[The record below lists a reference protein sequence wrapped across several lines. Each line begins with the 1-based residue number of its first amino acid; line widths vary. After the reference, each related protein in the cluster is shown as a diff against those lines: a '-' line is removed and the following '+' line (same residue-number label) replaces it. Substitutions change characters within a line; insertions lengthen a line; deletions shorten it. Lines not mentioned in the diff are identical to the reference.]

1 MAMSEDASRALVIMW
16 VIVGVVFV
24 LVILR
29 VYTRVVCM
37 AAYGVDDWIYVA
49 AFIILFIY
57 TVLIQYAA
65 FFGFGQTEKEIA
77 NATRASKAR
86 LFECLGQTTSFV
98 GTPLAKAS
106 LGAFLLRLVTVTW
119 HRFAVW
125 GAMTLMFLS
134 SVAQLLCFWLSCRPF
149 NYVYNK
155 NIRGVCPVNTRPTFY
170 LLYGS
175 TIATDFF
182 FAMFPWIILWKLQM
196 PRQEKITIGCSLSL
210 GLITAAAGVKRVT
223 EVEGLYT
230 SNYLKTTLPLIVWSA
245 AEMAITLVCIGIPVL
260 RPLYK
265 RIYWHLR
272 RQSAH
277 SSEHLQ
283 HLDCSK
289 EQPGFALQTIGGGP
303 LDKEMSNLERRN
315 STRPTSV
322 MNNNT
327 DDFLYERFRI
337 GINEASKTTVIAQQ
351 RRLDDEDS
359 KMDALDDYSCSQ
371 LERSTDSTRRAL
383 GDEELGMVN
392 NNQRSQNTI
401 TVTQSF
407 SVDRS

>member
-29 VYTRVVCM
+29 VYTRVVYM

-86 LFECLGQTTSFV
+86 LFECLGQTTSFI

-134 SVAQLLCFWLSCRPF
+134 SV
-149 NYVYNK
+149 
-155 NIRGVCPVNTRPTFY
+155 
-170 LLYGS
+170 
-175 TIATDFF
+175 
-182 FAMFPWIILWKLQM
+182 
-196 PRQEKITIGCSLSL
+196 E
-210 GLITAAAGVKRVT
+210 
-223 EVEGLYT
+223 
-230 SNYLKTTLPLIVWSA
+230 TTLPLIVWSA

-265 RIYWHLR
+265 RMYLRFR

-277 SSEHLQ
+277 SSEYLQ
-283 HLDCSK
+283 QLDRSK

-303 LDKEMSNLERRN
+303 LDKEMSNLERMN

-351 RRLDDEDS
+351 RRIDDEDS

-383 GDEELGMVN
+383 GDEELGTAN
-392 NNQRSQNTI
+392 SNQRSQNTI